1 MSQLERTIKDLIVF
15 YVKENYNNYLLEH
28 NLTYIQGDEL
38 NKVIN
43 ELYDSK
49 KQHLKGFLKDSLKK
63 LLKEDYPGDL
73 TINNICYEIFEDD
86 ELCKNRICVEIKIH
100 QENNI

>member
-1 MSQLERTIKDLIVF
+1 MSQLERTIKDLIIF
-15 YVKENYNNYLLEH
+15 YVKENYNNYLIEN
-28 NLTYIQGDEL
+28 NLSFIHGDEL
-38 NKVIN
+38 KQVIS
-43 ELYDSK
+43 ELYDTK
-49 KQHLKGFLKDSLKK
+49 KKHLKEFLKSSLKE

-86 ELCKNRICVEIKIH
+86 ELCKNRIYVEIKIH

>member
-1 MSQLERTIKDLIVF
+1 MSQLERTMKDLIIF
-15 YVKENYNNYLLEH
+15 YVRENYTAYLKEH
-28 NLTYIQGDEL
+28 NLTFIYGEQL
-38 NKVIN
+38 KNVIN

-49 KQHLKGFLKDSLKK
+49 KNHLKEFLKNSLKE

-86 ELCKNRICVEIKIH
+86 ELCKNRIYVEIKVH